1 MDMTILSLIVAV
13 AISNAPTLPVY
24 PVLIQ
29 PDKPAYSGKDSIR
42 VTLKNT
48 HPKAVWI
55 APYLTL
61 DRSNGDGSWTDVY
74 KLRTVEVCHTTYR
87 PPKPICKKLQSGQSI
102 TLAPWDWNT
111 GGYDQCP
118 PRRPGHRAFKGVYR
132 LTLDYCEGKAPPSG
146 KARTKL
152 VTWE

>member
-1 MDMTILSLIVAV
+1 MLAFGIITILLASPP
-13 AISNAPTLPVY
+13 PTLPVY

-29 PDKPAYSGKDSIR
+29 PDKQTYSGKDLIT
-42 VTLKNT
+42 VTLKNEQQ
-48 HPKAVWI
+48 KAVWV
-55 APYLTL
+55 APYVTME
-61 DRSNGDGSWTDVY
+61 RSNGDGSWTSVY
-74 KLRTVEVCHTTYR
+74 KLRTVDVCHTSYR
-87 PPKPICKKLQSGQSI
+87 PPKPVCRRLEAKTSLK
-102 TLAPWDWNT
+102 LAPWDWNT

-132 LTLDYCEGKAPPSG
+132 LTLDFCSGKAPKNG

>member
-1 MDMTILSLIVAV
+1 MAFLSLVA
-13 AISNAPTLPVY
+13 AMAFLAPPTLPVY

-29 PDKPAYSGKDSIR
+29 PDKQAYSGKDHIA
-42 VTLKNT
+42 VTLRNNQKV
-48 HPKAVWI
+48 AVWI

-74 KLRTVEVCHTTYR
+74 KLRTVEKCHTSYR
-87 PPKPICKKLQSGQSI
+87 PPKATCRKLEPGQSVN
-102 TLAPWDWNT
+102 LVSWDWNT

-132 LTLDYCEGKAPPSG
+132 LTMDYCEGKAPPNA

>member
-1 MDMTILSLIVAV
+1 MPFLSLIIASLL
-13 AISNAPTLPVY
+13 SNGPNLPEY

-29 PDKPAYSGKDSIR
+29 PDKQAYSGKDHIV
-42 VTLKNT
+42 VTLKN
-48 HPKAVWI
+48 HNSKPIWI
-55 APYLTL
+55 TPYVKM

-74 KLRTVEVCHTTYR
+74 KLRTVEKCHTSYR
-87 PPKPICKKLQSGQSI
+87 PPEAKCRRLLPQQSI
-102 TLAPWDWNT
+102 TLAGWDWNT

-132 LTLDYCEGKAPPSG
+132 LTVGYCSG
-146 KARTKL
+146 KSPANGKPRTKL

>member
-1 MDMTILSLIVAV
+1 MIAFSAIACLLSVQPP
-13 AISNAPTLPVY
+13 SLPVY

-29 PDKPAYSGKDSIR
+29 PDKQTYSGKDHIT

-48 HPKAVWI
+48 HDTSVWV
-55 APYLTL
+55 APYVYM
-61 DRSNGDGSWTDVY
+61 DRSNGDGTWTKVY
-74 KLRTVEVCHTTYR
+74 KLRTVTKCHTSYR
-87 PPKPICKKLQSGQSI
+87 PPQAVCKKLKPNESI
-102 TLAPWDWNT
+102 VLPAWDWNT

-132 LTLDYCEGKAPPSG
+132 LTVDYCDGKAPSQATP
-146 KARTKL
+146 RTKL